1 MGEGRRDPD
10 GLFIDGVW
18 VAPSGG
24 ESETVLNPATEEVL
38 ATAPVGGEA
47 EVEGALGAA
56 RRAFDDGP
64 WPTMSV
70 KERTAVLE
78 RFADELEKRAEELVA
93 LVVAETGAAQ
103 MIARAAHVDAGIRL
117 FRTAVERNARRE
129 PITVLPPL
137 LSPNRAGGTTLGTHA
152 TMRVPAGVVAA
163 VTPFNFPLFL
173 NLVKLGPALAVGCTV
188 VLKPSPFTPLEAL
201 VLGEIAQAVDL
212 PPGVLNIVTGGPAVG
227 ERLTTDARVDL
238 VTFTGSEAVGAAVMG
253 QAAPTLKRVV
263 LELGGKSAMIV
274 RADGDVV
281 AAARAG
287 VEQIIVQAGQGCA
300 LHTRH
305 VVHRS
310 LMDAYVQA
318 ATAVVGHIKVG
329 DPADPTVMMGPLIR
343 EAQRV
348 RVERHVADGVS
359 AGAEVACGGRR
370 PEHLPRGFFYEPTL
384 LTGVS
389 NEMNVAQEE
398 IFGPVGVVIPFDTDD
413 EAVAIANDS
422 RYGLSG
428 AVWSADPGEAFRMA
442 QRIRT
447 GNVSI
452 NGGAGALNP
461 LAPFGGFKHSGIGR
475 EFGDEG
481 LDEYTELKTI
491 GFHAG

>member
-1 MGEGRRDPD
+1 MGGKLGSPE
-10 GLFIDGVW
+10 GLFIDGRW
-18 VAPSGG
+18 VPPALGD
-24 ESETVLNPATEEVL
+24 SEPVLNPATEETL
-38 ATAPVGGEA
+38 AVAPVGADA
-47 EVEGALGAA
+47 EVDAALAAA
-56 RRAFDDGP
+56 RRAFDGGP
-64 WPTMSV
+64 WPGLSA
-70 KERTAVLE
+70 KERAAVLE
-78 RFADELEKRAEELVA
+78 RFADELDKRAEELVA

-103 MIARAAHVDAGIRL
+103 MVARAGHVEAGLRL
-117 FRTAVERNARRE
+117 FRTAVELNARRE
-129 PITVLPPL
+129 PITLLPPL

-152 TMRVPAGVVAA
+152 RLRAPAGVVAA
-163 VTPFNFPLFL
+163 ITPFNFPLFL

-201 VLGEIAQAVDL
+201 ILGEVAEAVDL
-212 PPGVLNIVTGGPAVG
+212 PPGVLNVVTGGPAVG
-227 ERLTTDARVDL
+227 ERLTTDPRVDL
-238 VTFTGSEAVGAAVMG
+238 VSFTGSESVGIAVMT

-274 RADGDVV
+274 RADADVT
-281 AAARAG
+281 AAAQAG

-310 LMDAYVQA
+310 LVDAYLQ
-318 ATAVVGHIKVG
+318 TASAVAGHIKVG

-343 EAQRV
+343 EIQRA
-348 RVERHVADGVS
+348 RVERHVAEGVA

-370 PEHLPRGFFYEPTL
+370 PEHLSRGFFYEPTL
-384 LTGVS
+384 LANVT
-389 NEMNVAQEE
+389 NDMAVAQEE

-428 AVWSADPGEAFRMA
+428 GIWSDDAGQAFRMA
-442 QRIRT
+442 ERIRT

-461 LAPFGGFKHSGIGR
+461 LAPFGGFKRSGIGR
-475 EFGDEG
+475 EFGEEG